1 MSCTITLNIGSNKI
15 TLDGIE
21 EDSIQSF
28 YDYSNLIQEINKQ
41 GKTEEFINAIR
52 AQGINNTSIYVNKD
66 MEGLTDSKQ
75 FFLPNMTY
83 REFRNKFPTAPELEN
98 INVLY
103 VDEIK
108 TNGTDTPLVY
118 STKDVQGND
127 LYIVQ
132 RGGEKQ
138 FINYLNKL
146 KTIQDNDIPNN
157 FINFIQELEQYDEAW
172 LRKFSSYSFTKS
184 SSKKARGEYEG
195 SIKTAREV
203 LAKYLQNPES
213 FYEYLLS
220 GKNAN
225 FKQNVE
231 RIRKIKEALNSLND
245 YDPPR
250 EYGTPFANALM
261 MHTSY
266 KKFNE
271 ITYRAITLQQL
282 KTLTKQA
289 SPELYEKYFSKDNPD
304 PSAIQIKVNSV
315 LRQLFWNTDGQEN
328 LSTKGIQIEAIY
340 NDNIYFNIQPSTFE
354 TKYGYTIA
362 SKEAYPHQEQEYKGY
377 NIYSAVINGTT
388 KFMVARGVFTDQNVG
403 KTYDSL
409 QQARDFIDKSF
420 KEDIL
425 KKGLLLDLYMPNEHG
440 VQFSLSTHN
449 STILPGQIIR
459 AINVQINSKAFTKEI
474 QNYNAEQGLKFIQ
487 KHNDTVDTTQL
498 DSLEKILLT
507 AAKVQEGIDKGIQED
522 LTEFVDNLNNY
533 NYYYVNNV
541 DQSQGLQ
548 YTIQLQQIPNVRST
562 TSSPIGWISMPQR
575 LTYFANKIESRFGIP
590 TQVLNK
596 QAISEKYGA
605 KFPNKDI
612 SKEKAF
618 IIDNTIV
625 INLESA
631 TKQDVAHEY
640 MHVFMGIVKSQPDLQ
655 EDYFNLL
662 QDLVENTEQGQQQLQ
677 EYQNV
682 SEYSDL
688 ARIDLYEEVAANIM
702 GEYLT
707 SLNPNTYPKIFR
719 DFRKFIQT
727 NTFNQDLKENILDFT
742 DFAVNSSYK
751 INTNSTERQIT
762 NFLKAALQNNII
774 QEICQ

>member
-118 STKDVQGND
+118 STKDVQDND

-146 KTIQDNDIPNN
+146 KTIQDNDIPSN
-157 FINFIQELEQYDEAW
+157 FINFIQELEQSDEAW
-172 LRKFSSYSFTKS
+172 LRKFSSYSFTQS

-231 RIRKIKEALNSLND
+231 RIRKVKEALNSLND

-266 KKFNE
+266 KEFNE
-271 ITYRAITLQQL
+271 ITYRAVTLQQL

-340 NDNIYFNIQPSTFE
+340 NGNIYFNIQPSTFE

-362 SKEAYPHQEQEYKGY
+362 SKKAYPHQEQEYKGY
-377 NIYSAVINGTT
+377 NIYSAIINGTT

-425 KKGLLLDLYMPNEHG
+425 KKDYYQTYICLMNMVY
-440 VQFSLSTHN
+440 SLVY
-449 STILPGQIIR
+449 LPI
-459 AINVQINSKAFTKEI
+459 
-474 QNYNAEQGLKFIQ
+474 
-487 KHNDTVDTTQL
+487 
-498 DSLEKILLT
+498 ILL
-507 AAKVQEGIDKGIQED
+507 
-522 LTEFVDNLNNY
+522 
-533 NYYYVNNV
+533 YY
-541 DQSQGLQ
+541 L
-548 YTIQLQQIPNVRST
+548 VR
-562 TSSPIGWISMPQR
+562 
-575 LTYFANKIESRFGIP
+575 L
-590 TQVLNK
+590 
-596 QAISEKYGA
+596 
-605 KFPNKDI
+605 
-612 SKEKAF
+612 
-618 IIDNTIV
+618 
-625 INLESA
+625 LE
-631 TKQDVAHEY
+631 
-640 MHVFMGIVKSQPDLQ
+640 L
-655 EDYFNLL
+655 
-662 QDLVENTEQGQQQLQ
+662 
-677 EYQNV
+677 
-682 SEYSDL
+682 
-688 ARIDLYEEVAANIM
+688 
-702 GEYLT
+702 
-707 SLNPNTYPKIFR
+707 
-719 DFRKFIQT
+719 
-727 NTFNQDLKENILDFT
+727 
-742 DFAVNSSYK
+742 
-751 INTNSTERQIT
+751 
-762 NFLKAALQNNII
+762 
-774 QEICQ
+774 

>member
-52 AQGINNTSIYVNKD
+52 AQGVNNTSIYVNKD

-118 STKDVQGND
+118 SIKDVQGND

-146 KTIQDNDIPNN
+146 KTIQDNDIPSN
-157 FINFIQELEQYDEAW
+157 FINFIQELEQSDEAW

-266 KKFNE
+266 KKFNG
-271 ITYRAITLQQL
+271 ITYRAVTLQQL

-304 PSAIQIKVNSV
+304 PSAIQIKVNSI

-354 TKYGYTIA
+354 TKYGYTIT

-449 STILPGQIIR
+449 STILPGQVIR

-562 TSSPIGWISMPQR
+562 TSSPIGWVSMPQR

-625 INLESA
+625 INLELA

-655 EDYFNLL
+655 EDYFDLL

-677 EYQNV
+677 QYQNV

-719 DFRKFIQT
+719 DFRKFIQN

-762 NFLKAALQNNII
+762 NFLKTALQNNII
-774 QEICQ
+774 QEICK

>member
-132 RGGEKQ
+132 KGGEKQ

-146 KTIQDNDIPNN
+146 KTIQDNDIPSN
-157 FINFIQELEQYDEAW
+157 FINFIQELEKSDEAW

-266 KKFNE
+266 KKFNG

-425 KKGLLLDLYMPNEHG
+425 KKGLLLDLYMPNEYG
-440 VQFSLSTHN
+440 VQFSLFTHN
-449 STILPGQIIR
+449 STILPGQVIR

-487 KHNDTVDTTQL
+487 KHNDTIDTTQL

-522 LTEFVDNLNNY
+522 LTEFIDNLNNY

-562 TSSPIGWISMPQR
+562 TSSPIGWVSMPQR

-590 TQVLNK
+590 IHVLNK
-596 QAISEKYGA
+596 QNISQNYG
-605 KFPNKDI
+605 KQFVDK
-612 SKEKAF
+612 KAF
-618 IIDNTIV
+618 ISNNEIV

-655 EDYFNLL
+655 EDYFDLL

-682 SEYSDL
+682 YEYSDL

-719 DFRKFIQT
+719 DFRKFIQN

-742 DFAVNSSYK
+742 DFAVNNSYK
-751 INTNSTERQIT
+751 INTNNTERQIT
-762 NFLKAALQNNII
+762 NFLKTALQNNII

>member
-118 STKDVQGND
+118 STKDIQGND

-146 KTIQDNDIPNN
+146 KTIQDSDIPSN
-157 FINFIQELEQYDEAW
+157 FINFIQELEQSDEAW
-172 LRKFSSYSFTKS
+172 LRKFSSHSFTKS

-266 KKFNE
+266 KEFNE

-340 NDNIYFNIQPSTFE
+340 NGNIYFNIQPSTFE

-403 KTYDSL
+403 KTYDNL
-409 QQARDFIDKSF
+409 QQARDFIDKFF

-449 STILPGQIIR
+449 STILPGQVIR

-507 AAKVQEGIDKGIQED
+507 AAKVQEGIDKGVQED

-541 DQSQGLQ
+541 NQSQGLQ

-575 LTYFANKIESRFGIP
+575 LTYFVNKIESRFGIP
-590 TQVLNK
+590 TQILNK

-625 INLESA
+625 INLELA

-655 EDYFNLL
+655 EDYFALL
-662 QDLVENTEQGQQQLQ
+662 QELVENTEQGQQQLQ
-677 EYQNV
+677 QYQNV
-682 SEYSDL
+682 SEYSDM

-702 GEYLT
+702 GEYL
-707 SLNPNTYPKIFR
+707 SDLNLNTYPRIFR
-719 DFRKFIQT
+719 DFRKFIQN

-751 INTNSTERQIT
+751 INTNSKERQIT
-762 NFLKAALQNNII
+762 NFLKAALQNKII
-774 QEICQ
+774 QEIC

>member
-41 GKTEEFINAIR
+41 GKIEEFINAIR

-118 STKDVQGND
+118 STKDVQGNY

-146 KTIQDNDIPNN
+146 KTIQDNDIPSN
-157 FINFIQELEQYDEAW
+157 FINFIQELEQSDEAW

-340 NDNIYFNIQPSTFE
+340 NGNIYFNIQPSTFE

-388 KFMVARGVFTDQNVG
+388 KFMVAKGVFTDQNVG

-449 STILPGQIIR
+449 STILPGQVIR

-487 KHNDTVDTTQL
+487 KHNDTVDTIQL

-562 TSSPIGWISMPQR
+562 TSSPIGWVSMPQR

-655 EDYFNLL
+655 EDYFDLL

-719 DFRKFIQT
+719 DFRKFIQN

>member
-52 AQGINNTSIYVNKD
+52 AQGVNNTSIYVNKD

-146 KTIQDNDIPNN
+146 KTIQDNDIPSN
-157 FINFIQELEQYDEAW
+157 FINFIQELEQSDEAW

-340 NDNIYFNIQPSTFE
+340 NGNIYFNIQPSTFE

-449 STILPGQIIR
+449 STILPGQVIR

-522 LTEFVDNLNNY
+522 LTEFVNNLNNY

-562 TSSPIGWISMPQR
+562 TSSPIGWVSMPQR

-625 INLESA
+625 INLELA

-655 EDYFNLL
+655 EDYFDLL

-677 EYQNV
+677 QYQNV

-774 QEICQ
+774 QEICK

>member
-118 STKDVQGND
+118 SVKDTQGND

-146 KTIQDNDIPNN
+146 KTIQDNDIPSN
-157 FINFIQELEQYDEAW
+157 FINFIQELEQSDEAW
-172 LRKFSSYSFTKS
+172 LRKFSSYSFTQS

-203 LAKYLQNPES
+203 LTKYLQNPES

-231 RIRKIKEALNSLND
+231 RIKKIKEALNSLND

-271 ITYRAITLQQL
+271 ITYRAVTLQQL

-340 NDNIYFNIQPSTFE
+340 NGNIYFNVQPSTFE

-362 SKEAYPHQEQEYKGY
+362 SKESYPHQEQEYKGY

-409 QQARDFIDKSF
+409 QQARDFADKSF

-440 VQFSLSTHN
+440 VQFNLSTHN
-449 STILPGQIIR
+449 STILPGQVIR

-507 AAKVQEGIDKGIQED
+507 AAKVQEGIDKGVQED

-548 YTIQLQQIPNVRST
+548 YSIQLQQIPNVRSA
-562 TSSPIGWISMPQR
+562 TSSPIGWVSMPQR

-596 QAISEKYGA
+596 QVISENYGEQFVD
-605 KFPNKDI
+605 K
-612 SKEKAF
+612 KAF
-618 IIDNTIV
+618 ISNNEIV

-655 EDYFNLL
+655 KDYFDLL
-662 QDLVENTEQGQQQLQ
+662 QELVENTEQGQQQLQ
-677 EYQNV
+677 QYQNV

-719 DFRKFIQT
+719 DFRKFIQN

-751 INTNSTERQIT
+751 ISTNSTERQIT
-762 NFLKAALQNNII
+762 NFLKTALQNNII
-774 QEICQ
+774 QEIC

>member
-83 REFRNKFPTAPELEN
+83 RKFRNKFPTAPELEN

-146 KTIQDNDIPNN
+146 KTIQDSDIPSN
-157 FINFIQELEQYDEAW
+157 FINFIQELEQSDETW

-304 PSAIQIKVNSV
+304 PSAVQIKVNSV

-340 NDNIYFNIQPSTFE
+340 NGNIYFNIQPSTFE

-403 KTYDSL
+403 KTYDNL

-440 VQFSLSTHN
+440 VQFNLSTHN
-449 STILPGQIIR
+449 STILPGQVIR

-474 QNYNAEQGLKFIQ
+474 QNYNSGQGLKFIQ

-541 DQSQGLQ
+541 NQSQGLQ

-562 TSSPIGWISMPQR
+562 TSSPIGWVSMPQR

-596 QAISEKYGA
+596 QAISENYGEQFA
-605 KFPNKDI
+605 DK
-612 SKEKAF
+612 KAF
-618 IIDNTIV
+618 ISNNEIV
-625 INLESA
+625 INLELA

-655 EDYFNLL
+655 EDYFDLL

-719 DFRKFIQT
+719 DFRKFIQN

-751 INTNSTERQIT
+751 INTNNTERQIT
-762 NFLKAALQNNII
+762 NFLKTALQNNII

>member
-118 STKDVQGND
+118 STKDAQGND

-146 KTIQDNDIPNN
+146 KTIQDSDIPSN
-157 FINFIQELEQYDEAW
+157 FINFIQELEQSDEAW
-172 LRKFSSYSFTKS
+172 LRKFSSHSFTKS

-266 KKFNE
+266 KEFNE

-340 NDNIYFNIQPSTFE
+340 NGNIYFNIQPSTFE

-403 KTYDSL
+403 KTYDNL

-449 STILPGQIIR
+449 STILPGQVIR

-507 AAKVQEGIDKGIQED
+507 AAKVQEGIDKGVQED

-541 DQSQGLQ
+541 NQSQGLQ

-562 TSSPIGWISMPQR
+562 TSSPIGWVSMPQR

-596 QAISEKYGA
+596 QAISENYGEQFA
-605 KFPNKDI
+605 DK
-612 SKEKAF
+612 KAF
-618 IIDNTIV
+618 ISNNEIV
-625 INLESA
+625 INLELA

-655 EDYFNLL
+655 EDYFDLL

-682 SEYSDL
+682 PEYSDL

-719 DFRKFIQT
+719 DFRKFIQN

-751 INTNSTERQIT
+751 INTNNTERQIT
-762 NFLKAALQNNII
+762 NFLKTALQNNII

>member
-28 YDYSNLIQEINKQ
+28 YDYSNLIQKINEQ

-138 FINYLNKL
+138 FINYLNKF
-146 KTIQDNDIPNN
+146 KTIQDNDIPSN
-157 FINFIQELEQYDEAW
+157 FINFIQELEQSDEAW

-184 SSKKARGEYEG
+184 SSKKSRGEYEG

-271 ITYRAITLQQL
+271 ITYKAITLQQL

-340 NDNIYFNIQPSTFE
+340 NGNIYFNIQPSTFE

-388 KFMVARGVFTDQNVG
+388 KFMVARGVFTDQNIG
-403 KTYDSL
+403 KTYDNL

-449 STILPGQIIR
+449 STILPGQVIR
-459 AINVQINSKAFTKEI
+459 AINVQINSKALTKQI

-562 TSSPIGWISMPQR
+562 TSSPIGWVSMPQR

-625 INLESA
+625 INLELA

-655 EDYFNLL
+655 EDYFYLL

-719 DFRKFIQT
+719 DFRKFIQN

-751 INTNSTERQIT
+751 ISTNSTERQIT
-762 NFLKAALQNNII
+762 NFLKTALQNNII

>member
-146 KTIQDNDIPNN
+146 KTIQDNNIPSN
-157 FINFIQELEQYDEAW
+157 FINFIQELEQSDEDW

-220 GKNAN
+220 EKNAN

-271 ITYRAITLQQL
+271 ITYRAVTLQQL

-328 LSTKGIQIEAIY
+328 LNTKGIQIEAIY
-340 NDNIYFNIQPSTFE
+340 NGNIYFNIQPSTFE

-362 SKEAYPHQEQEYKGY
+362 SKKAYPHQEQEYKGY

-388 KFMVARGVFTDQNVG
+388 KFIVARGVFTDQNVG

-449 STILPGQIIR
+449 STILPGQVIR

-562 TSSPIGWISMPQR
+562 TSSPIGWVSMPQR

-625 INLESA
+625 INLELA

-655 EDYFNLL
+655 EDYFDLL

-719 DFRKFIQT
+719 DFRKFIQN

-751 INTNSTERQIT
+751 ISTNSTERQIT
-762 NFLKAALQNNII
+762 NFLKTALQNNII

>member
-108 TNGTDTPLVY
+108 TNGTDTSLVY

-146 KTIQDNDIPNN
+146 KTIQDSDIPSN
-157 FINFIQELEQYDEAW
+157 FINFIQELEQSDEAW

-340 NDNIYFNIQPSTFE
+340 NGNIYFNIQPSTFE

-403 KTYDSL
+403 KTYDNL

-440 VQFSLSTHN
+440 VQFNLSTHN
-449 STILPGQIIR
+449 STILPGQVIR

-474 QNYNAEQGLKFIQ
+474 QNYNSGQGLKFIQ

-541 DQSQGLQ
+541 NQSQGLQ

-562 TSSPIGWISMPQR
+562 TSSPIGWVSMPQR

-590 TQVLNK
+590 TQILNK

-625 INLESA
+625 INLELA

-655 EDYFNLL
+655 EDYFALL
-662 QDLVENTEQGQQQLQ
+662 QELVENTEQGQQQLQ
-677 EYQNV
+677 QYQNV
-682 SEYSDL
+682 SEYSDM

-702 GEYLT
+702 GEYL
-707 SLNPNTYPKIFR
+707 SDLNPNTYPRIFR
-719 DFRKFIQT
+719 DFRKFIQN

-751 INTNSTERQIT
+751 INTNSKERQIT
-762 NFLKAALQNNII
+762 NFLKAALQNKII
-774 QEICQ
+774 QEIC

>member
-28 YDYSNLIQEINKQ
+28 YDYSNLIEEINKQ

-52 AQGINNTSIYVNKD
+52 AQGINSTSIYVNKD

-83 REFRNKFPTAPELEN
+83 REFRDKFPTAPELEN
-98 INVLY
+98 INILY

-118 STKDVQGND
+118 SIKDTQGND
-127 LYIVQ
+127 LYVVKK
-132 RGGEKQ
+132 GGEKQ
-138 FINYLNKL
+138 FINYLNKF
-146 KTIQDNDIPNN
+146 KAIQNSDIPSN
-157 FINFIQELEQYDEAW
+157 FINFIQKLEQSDEAW
-172 LRKFSSYSFTKS
+172 LRRFSSYSFTQS

-195 SIKTAREV
+195 SVKTAREV
-203 LAKYLQNPES
+203 LVKYLQNPES

-220 GKNAN
+220 GKNTN

-231 RIRKIKEALNSLND
+231 RVRKIKEALNSLND
-245 YDPPR
+245 YDSPR

-340 NDNIYFNIQPSTFE
+340 NGNIYFNVQPSTFE
-354 TKYGYTIA
+354 TKYGYTIRTR
-362 SKEAYPHQEQEYKGY
+362 EAYPHQEQEYKGY

-388 KFMVARGVFTDQNVG
+388 KFMVAKGVFTDQNTG

-409 QQARDFIDKSF
+409 QEARDFIDKSF
-420 KEDIL
+420 KENIL
-425 KKGLLLDLYMPNEHG
+425 KKGLLLDLYMLNEHG
-440 VQFSLSTHN
+440 EQFSLSTYN
-449 STILPGQIIR
+449 STILPGQVIR

-507 AAKVQEGIDKGIQED
+507 AAKVQEGIDKGVQED
-522 LTEFVDNLNNY
+522 LTEFVNGLNNY

-548 YTIQLQQIPNVRST
+548 YTIQLQQISNVRS
-562 TSSPIGWISMPQR
+562 SANSPIGWVSMPQR

-596 QAISEKYGA
+596 QAISQLYGA
-605 KFPNKDI
+605 QFADQ
-612 SKEKAF
+612 KAF
-618 IIDNTIV
+618 ISNNEII
-625 INLESA
+625 INSELA

-640 MHVFMGIVKSQPDLQ
+640 MHVFMGIVKNQPDLQ
-655 EDYFNLL
+655 EDYFALL
-662 QDLVENTEQGQQQLQ
+662 QELVENTEQGQQQLQ
-677 EYQNV
+677 QYQNV
-682 SEYSDL
+682 SEYSDM
-688 ARIDLYEEVAANIM
+688 ARVDLYEEVAANIM
-702 GEYLT
+702 GEYL
-707 SLNPNTYPKIFR
+707 SDLNPNTYPRIFR
-719 DFRKFIQT
+719 DFRKFIQN

-751 INTNSTERQIT
+751 INTNSKERQIT
-762 NFLKAALQNNII
+762 NFLQTALQNKII
-774 QEICQ
+774 QEIC

>member
-28 YDYSNLIQEINKQ
+28 YDYSNLIQKINEQ

-132 RGGEKQ
+132 RGGKKQ

-146 KTIQDNDIPNN
+146 KTIQDNNIPSN
-157 FINFIQELEQYDEAW
+157 FINFIQELEQSDEDW

-184 SSKKARGEYEG
+184 SSKKARREYEG
-195 SIKTAREV
+195 SIKTAKEV

-266 KKFNE
+266 KEFNE
-271 ITYRAITLQQL
+271 ITYRAVTLQQL

-340 NDNIYFNIQPSTFE
+340 NGNIYFNIQPSTFE

-449 STILPGQIIR
+449 STILPGQVIR
-459 AINVQINSKAFTKEI
+459 AINVQINSKALTKEI

-548 YTIQLQQIPNVRST
+548 YTIQLQQIPNVRSA
-562 TSSPIGWISMPQR
+562 TSSPIGWVSMPQR
-575 LTYFANKIESRFGIP
+575 LVYFANKIESRFGIP
-590 TQVLNK
+590 TQVLNRQSISQNYGK
-596 QAISEKYGA
+596 QFVDK
-605 KFPNKDI
+605 
-612 SKEKAF
+612 KAF
-618 IIDNTIV
+618 ISNGEIV
-625 INLESA
+625 INLELA

-719 DFRKFIQT
+719 DFRKFIQN

-751 INTNSTERQIT
+751 INTNNTERQIT

>member
-146 KTIQDNDIPNN
+146 KTIQDNDIPSN
-157 FINFIQELEQYDEAW
+157 FINFIQELEQSDEAW

-245 YDPPR
+245 YDSPR

-340 NDNIYFNIQPSTFE
+340 NGNIYFNIQPSTFE

-449 STILPGQIIR
+449 STILPGQVIR

-625 INLESA
+625 INLELA

-655 EDYFNLL
+655 EDYFDLL

-719 DFRKFIQT
+719 DFRKFIQN

-751 INTNSTERQIT
+751 INTNNTERQIT
-762 NFLKAALQNNII
+762 NFLKTALQNNII

>member
-146 KTIQDNDIPNN
+146 KTIQDNDIPSN
-157 FINFIQELEQYDEAW
+157 FINFIQELEQSDEAW

-340 NDNIYFNIQPSTFE
+340 NGNIYFNIQPSTFE

-449 STILPGQIIR
+449 STILPGQVIR

-562 TSSPIGWISMPQR
+562 TSSPIGWVSMPQR

-655 EDYFNLL
+655 EDYFDLL

-719 DFRKFIQT
+719 DFRKFIQN

-762 NFLKAALQNNII
+762 NFLKTALQNNII

>member
-146 KTIQDNDIPNN
+146 KTIQDNDIPSN
-157 FINFIQELEQYDEAW
+157 FINFIQELEQSDEAW

-220 GKNAN
+220 EKNAN

-266 KKFNE
+266 KEFNE

-304 PSAIQIKVNSV
+304 PSAVQIKINSV

-340 NDNIYFNIQPSTFE
+340 NGNIYFNIQPSTFE

-440 VQFSLSTHN
+440 IQFSLSTYN
-449 STILPGQIIR
+449 STILPSQVIR

-507 AAKVQEGIDKGIQED
+507 AAKVQEGIDKGVQED

-548 YTIQLQQIPNVRST
+548 YTIQLQQIPNVRSA
-562 TSSPIGWISMPQR
+562 TSSPIGWVSMPQR

-590 TQVLNK
+590 TQILNK

-625 INLESA
+625 INLELA

-655 EDYFNLL
+655 EDYFALL
-662 QDLVENTEQGQQQLQ
+662 QELVENTEQGQQQLQ
-677 EYQNV
+677 QYQNV
-682 SEYSDL
+682 SEYSDM

-702 GEYLT
+702 GEYL
-707 SLNPNTYPKIFR
+707 SDLNPNTYPRIFR
-719 DFRKFIQT
+719 DFRKFIQN

-751 INTNSTERQIT
+751 INTNSKERQIT
-762 NFLKAALQNNII
+762 NFLKAALQNKII
-774 QEICQ
+774 QEIC

>member
-146 KTIQDNDIPNN
+146 KTIQDSDIPSN
-157 FINFIQELEQYDEAW
+157 FINFIQGLEQSDEAW

-184 SSKKARGEYEG
+184 SSKKARGEYER
-195 SIKTAREV
+195 SIKTAREI

-231 RIRKIKEALNSLND
+231 RIRKIKEALNSLKD

-266 KKFNE
+266 KEFNE

-340 NDNIYFNIQPSTFE
+340 NGNIYFNIQPSTFE

-449 STILPGQIIR
+449 STILPGQVIR

-507 AAKVQEGIDKGIQED
+507 AAKVQEGIDKGVQED

-548 YTIQLQQIPNVRST
+548 YTIQLQQIPNVRSAI
-562 TSSPIGWISMPQR
+562 SSPIGWISMPQR

-590 TQVLNK
+590 TQILNK

-625 INLESA
+625 INLELA

-655 EDYFNLL
+655 EDYFALL
-662 QDLVENTEQGQQQLQ
+662 QELVENTEQGQQQLQ
-677 EYQNV
+677 QYQNV
-682 SEYSDL
+682 SEYSDM

-702 GEYLT
+702 GEYL
-707 SLNPNTYPKIFR
+707 SDLNPNTYPRIFR
-719 DFRKFIQT
+719 DFRKFIQN

-751 INTNSTERQIT
+751 INTNSKERQIT
-762 NFLKAALQNNII
+762 NFLKAALQNKII
-774 QEICQ
+774 QEIC

>member
-1 MSCTITLNIGSNKI
+1 MSCTITLNVGSNKI
-15 TLDGIE
+15 TLDGIG

-83 REFRNKFPTAPELEN
+83 REFRDKFPTAPELEN
-98 INVLY
+98 INILY
-103 VDEIK
+103 VDGIK
-108 TNGTDTPLVY
+108 TNGTDTSLVY
-118 STKDVQGND
+118 SVKDTQGNN
-127 LYIVQ
+127 LYIVKK
-132 RGGEKQ
+132 GGEKQ
-138 FINYLNKL
+138 FINYLNKF
-146 KTIQDNDIPNN
+146 KAIQDNDIPSN
-157 FINFIQELEQYDEAW
+157 FINFIQELEQSDEAW
-172 LRKFSSYSFTKS
+172 LRKFSSYSLTQS

-203 LAKYLQNPES
+203 LTKYLQNPES

-231 RIRKIKEALNSLND
+231 RVRKIKEALNSLND
-245 YDPPR
+245 YDSPR

-261 MHTSY
+261 MHTSD

-304 PSAIQIKVNSV
+304 PSAIQIKINSV

-340 NDNIYFNIQPSTFE
+340 NGNIYFNVQPSTFE
-354 TKYGYTIA
+354 TKYGYTIRTR
-362 SKEAYPHQEQEYKGY
+362 EAYPHQEQEYKGY

-388 KFMVARGVFTDQNVG
+388 KFMVAKGVFTDQNTG

-420 KEDIL
+420 KENIL

-440 VQFSLSTHN
+440 EQFSISTHN
-449 STILPGQIIR
+449 STILPGQVIR
-459 AINVQINSKAFTKEI
+459 AINIQINSKAFTKEI

-487 KHNDTVDTTQL
+487 KHNTTVDTTQL

-507 AAKVQEGIDKGIQED
+507 AAKVQEGIDKDVQED
-522 LTEFVDNLNNY
+522 LAEFVDSLNNY

-548 YTIQLQQIPNVRST
+548 YTVQLQQISNVRSSV
-562 TSSPIGWISMPQR
+562 SSPIGWVSMPQR

-596 QAISEKYGA
+596 QVISEKYGA
-605 KFPNKDI
+605 QFTNQ
-612 SKEKAF
+612 KAF
-618 IIDNTIV
+618 ISNNEII
-625 INLESA
+625 INSELA
-631 TKQDVAHEY
+631 TRQDVAHEY

-655 EDYFNLL
+655 EDYFALL
-662 QDLVENTEQGQQQLQ
+662 QELVENTEQGQQQLQ
-677 EYQNV
+677 QYQNV
-682 SEYSDL
+682 SEYSDM
-688 ARIDLYEEVAANIM
+688 ARVDLYEEVAANIM
-702 GEYLT
+702 GEYL
-707 SLNPNTYPKIFR
+707 SDLNPNTYPRIFR
-719 DFRKFIQT
+719 DFRKFIQN

-742 DFAVNSSYK
+742 DFAVDSSYK
-751 INTNSTERQIT
+751 INTNSKERQIT
-762 NFLKAALQNNII
+762 NFLQAALQNKII
-774 QEICQ
+774 QEIC

>member
-103 VDEIK
+103 VDKIK

-146 KTIQDNDIPNN
+146 KTIQDNDIPSN
-157 FINFIQELEQYDEAW
+157 FINFIQELEQSDETW

-340 NDNIYFNIQPSTFE
+340 NGNIYFNIQPSTFE

-449 STILPGQIIR
+449 STILPGQVIR

-562 TSSPIGWISMPQR
+562 TSSPIGWVSMPQR

-655 EDYFNLL
+655 EDYFDLL

-719 DFRKFIQT
+719 DFRKFIQN

>member
-15 TLDGIE
+15 TLDGIK

-28 YDYSNLIQEINKQ
+28 YNYSNLIQEINNQ

-146 KTIQDNDIPNN
+146 KTIQDNDIPSN
-157 FINFIQELEQYDEAW
+157 FINFIQELEQSDEAW

-184 SSKKARGEYEG
+184 SSKKSRGEYEG

-340 NDNIYFNIQPSTFE
+340 NGNIYFNIQPSTFE

-425 KKGLLLDLYMPNEHG
+425 KKGLLLNLYMPNEHG

-449 STILPGQIIR
+449 STILPGQVIR

-548 YTIQLQQIPNVRST
+548 YTIQLQQIPNVRSA
-562 TSSPIGWISMPQR
+562 TSSPIGWVSMPQR

-596 QAISEKYGA
+596 QTISEKYGA

-625 INLESA
+625 INLELA

-655 EDYFNLL
+655 EDYFDLL

-677 EYQNV
+677 KYQNV

-719 DFRKFIQT
+719 DFRKFIQN

-751 INTNSTERQIT
+751 INTNNTERQIT

>member
-21 EDSIQSF
+21 EDSVQSF

-83 REFRNKFPTAPELEN
+83 REFCNKFPTAPELESIN
-98 INVLY
+98 ILY

-146 KTIQDNDIPNN
+146 KTIQDNDIPSN
-157 FINFIQELEQYDEAW
+157 FINFIQELEQSDEAW
-172 LRKFSSYSFTKS
+172 LRKFSSYSFTQS

-271 ITYRAITLQQL
+271 ITYRAVTLQQL

-340 NDNIYFNIQPSTFE
+340 NGNIYFNIQPSTFE
-354 TKYGYTIA
+354 IKYGYTIA
-362 SKEAYPHQEQEYKGY
+362 SKETYPHQEQEYKGY

-425 KKGLLLDLYMPNEHG
+425 KKGLLLNLYMPNEHG
-440 VQFSLSTHN
+440 IQFSLSTHN
-449 STILPGQIIR
+449 STILPGQVIR
-459 AINVQINSKAFTKEI
+459 AINIQINSKAFTKEI

-498 DSLEKILLT
+498 DSLEKILLI
-507 AAKVQEGIDKGIQED
+507 AAKVQEGIDKGVQED

-548 YTIQLQQIPNVRST
+548 YTIQLQQIPNVRSA
-562 TSSPIGWISMPQR
+562 TSSPIGWVSMPQR

-596 QAISEKYGA
+596 QAISEKYGEQFVD
-605 KFPNKDI
+605 K
-612 SKEKAF
+612 KAF
-618 IIDNTIV
+618 ISNNEIV

-655 EDYFNLL
+655 EDYFDLL
-662 QDLVENTEQGQQQLQ
+662 QELVENTEQGQQQLQ
-677 EYQNV
+677 QYQNV

-707 SLNPNTYPKIFR
+707 SLNPNIYPKIFR
-719 DFRKFIQT
+719 DFRKFIQN

-751 INTNSTERQIT
+751 ISTNSTERQIT

>member
-28 YDYSNLIQEINKQ
+28 YNYSNLIQEINKQ

-118 STKDVQGND
+118 STKDIQGND

-146 KTIQDNDIPNN
+146 KTIQDSDIPSN
-157 FINFIQELEQYDEAW
+157 FINFIQELEQSDEAW
-172 LRKFSSYSFTKS
+172 LRKFSSHSFTKS

-340 NDNIYFNIQPSTFE
+340 NGNIYFNIQPSTFE

-449 STILPGQIIR
+449 STILPGQVIR

-507 AAKVQEGIDKGIQED
+507 AAKVQEGIDKGVQED

-548 YTIQLQQIPNVRST
+548 YTIQLQQIPNVRSAA
-562 TSSPIGWISMPQR
+562 SSPIGWISMPQR

-590 TQVLNK
+590 TQILNK
-596 QAISEKYGA
+596 QAISEKYGT

-625 INLESA
+625 INLELA

-655 EDYFNLL
+655 EDYFVLL
-662 QDLVENTEQGQQQLQ
+662 QELVENTEQGQQQLQ
-677 EYQNV
+677 QYQNV
-682 SEYSDL
+682 SEYSDM

-702 GEYLT
+702 GEYL
-707 SLNPNTYPKIFR
+707 SDLNPNTYSRIFR
-719 DFRKFIQT
+719 DFRKFIQN

-751 INTNSTERQIT
+751 INTNSKERQIT
-762 NFLKAALQNNII
+762 NFLKAALQNKII
-774 QEICQ
+774 QEIC

>member
-132 RGGEKQ
+132 RGGEEQ

-146 KTIQDNDIPNN
+146 KTIQDNNIPNS
-157 FINFIQELEQYDEAW
+157 FINFIQELEQSDEAW
-172 LRKFSSYSFTKS
+172 LRRFSSYSFTQS

-195 SIKTAREV
+195 SVKTAREI
-203 LAKYLQNPES
+203 LAKYLQDPES

-231 RIRKIKEALNSLND
+231 RIRKIKEALNSLDD
-245 YDPPR
+245 YNPPR

-266 KKFNE
+266 KKFNK

-340 NDNIYFNIQPSTFE
+340 NGNIYFNIQPSTFE

-388 KFMVARGVFTDQNVG
+388 KFMVAKGVFTDQNVG

-440 VQFSLSTHN
+440 VQFNLSTHN
-449 STILPGQIIR
+449 SNILPGQVIR

-548 YTIQLQQIPNVRST
+548 YIIQLQQIPNVRST
-562 TSSPIGWISMPQR
+562 TSSPIGWVSMPQR

-596 QAISEKYGA
+596 QAISENYGEQFA
-605 KFPNKDI
+605 DK
-612 SKEKAF
+612 KAF
-618 IIDNTIV
+618 INNNEII
-625 INLESA
+625 INLELA

-655 EDYFNLL
+655 EDYFYLL

-719 DFRKFIQT
+719 DFRQFIQN

-762 NFLKAALQNNII
+762 NFLKTALQNNII
-774 QEICQ
+774 QEIC

>member
-118 STKDVQGND
+118 SIKDVQGND

-146 KTIQDNDIPNN
+146 KTIQDNDIPSN
-157 FINFIQELEQYDEAW
+157 FINFIQELEQSDEAW

-266 KKFNE
+266 KKFNG

-449 STILPGQIIR
+449 STILPGQVIR

-562 TSSPIGWISMPQR
+562 TSSPIGWVSMPQR

-590 TQVLNK
+590 IHVLNK
-596 QAISEKYGA
+596 QNISQNYGEQFVD
-605 KFPNKDI
+605 K
-612 SKEKAF
+612 KAF
-618 IIDNTIV
+618 ISNNEIV

-631 TKQDVAHEY
+631 TKQDLAHEY

-655 EDYFNLL
+655 EDYFDLL

-719 DFRKFIQT
+719 DFRKFIQN

-751 INTNSTERQIT
+751 ISTNSTERQIT
-762 NFLKAALQNNII
+762 NFLKTALQNNII

>member
-108 TNGTDTPLVY
+108 TNGTDTSLVY

-146 KTIQDNDIPNN
+146 KTIQDNDIPSN
-157 FINFIQELEQYDEAW
+157 FINFIQELEQSDEAW
-172 LRKFSSYSFTKS
+172 LGKFSSYSFTKS
-184 SSKKARGEYEG
+184 SSKKAGGEYEG

-340 NDNIYFNIQPSTFE
+340 NGNIYFNIQPSTFE

-440 VQFSLSTHN
+440 IQFSLSTYN
-449 STILPGQIIR
+449 STILPGQVIR

-507 AAKVQEGIDKGIQED
+507 AAKVQEGIDKGVQED

-548 YTIQLQQIPNVRST
+548 YTIQLQQIPNVRSA
-562 TSSPIGWISMPQR
+562 TSSPIGWVSMPQR

-625 INLESA
+625 INLELA

-655 EDYFNLL
+655 EDYFALL
-662 QDLVENTEQGQQQLQ
+662 QELVENTEQGQQQLQ
-677 EYQNV
+677 QYQNV
-682 SEYSDL
+682 SEYSDM

-702 GEYLT
+702 GEYL
-707 SLNPNTYPKIFR
+707 SDLNPNTYPRIFR
-719 DFRKFIQT
+719 DFRKFIQN

-751 INTNSTERQIT
+751 INTNSKERQIT
-762 NFLKAALQNNII
+762 NFLKAALQNKII
-774 QEICQ
+774 QEIC

>member
-28 YDYSNLIQEINKQ
+28 YDYSNLIQKINEQ

-146 KTIQDNDIPNN
+146 KTIQDNDIPSN
-157 FINFIQELEQYDEAW
+157 FINFIQELEQSDEAW
-172 LRKFSSYSFTKS
+172 LRKFSSYSFTQS

-195 SIKTAREV
+195 SIKTAREI

-271 ITYRAITLQQL
+271 ITYRAVTLQQL

-340 NDNIYFNIQPSTFE
+340 NGNIYFNIQPSTFE

-362 SKEAYPHQEQEYKGY
+362 SKETYPHQEQEYKGY
-377 NIYSAVINGTT
+377 NIYSAVINGAT

-409 QQARDFIDKSF
+409 QQARDFVDKSF

-425 KKGLLLDLYMPNEHG
+425 KKGLLLDLYMPNEHS
-440 VQFSLSTHN
+440 VQFNLSTHN
-449 STILPGQIIR
+449 STILPGQVIR

-487 KHNDTVDTTQL
+487 KYNDTVDTTQL

-507 AAKVQEGIDKGIQED
+507 AAKVQEGIDKGVQED

-548 YTIQLQQIPNVRST
+548 YTIQLQQIPNVRSAAN
-562 TSSPIGWISMPQR
+562 SPIGWVSMPQR

-596 QAISEKYGA
+596 QAISENYGEQFVD
-605 KFPNKDI
+605 K
-612 SKEKAF
+612 KAF
-618 IIDNTIV
+618 ISNNEIV

-655 EDYFNLL
+655 EDYFDLL
-662 QDLVENTEQGQQQLQ
+662 QELVENTEQGQQQLQ
-677 EYQNV
+677 QYQNV

-688 ARIDLYEEVAANIM
+688 AKIDLYEEVAANIM

-719 DFRKFIQT
+719 DFRKFIQN
-727 NTFNQDLKENILDFT
+727 NTFSQDLKENILDFT

-751 INTNSTERQIT
+751 ISTNSTERQIT
-762 NFLKAALQNNII
+762 NFLKTALQNNII
-774 QEICQ
+774 QEIC

>member
-146 KTIQDNDIPNN
+146 KTIQDNNIPSN
-157 FINFIQELEQYDEAW
+157 FINFIQELEQSDEDW

-184 SSKKARGEYEG
+184 TSKKVRGEYEG

-340 NDNIYFNIQPSTFE
+340 NGNIYFNIQPSTFE

-362 SKEAYPHQEQEYKGY
+362 SKEAYPHHEQEYKGY

-388 KFMVARGVFTDQNVG
+388 KFMVAKGVFTDQNVG

-449 STILPGQIIR
+449 STILPGQVIR

-487 KHNDTVDTTQL
+487 KHNDTVDITQL

-507 AAKVQEGIDKGIQED
+507 AAKVQEGIDKGIQEN

-562 TSSPIGWISMPQR
+562 TSSPIGWVSMPQR

-625 INLESA
+625 INLELA

-655 EDYFNLL
+655 EDYFDLL

-719 DFRKFIQT
+719 DFRKFIQN

>member
-146 KTIQDNDIPNN
+146 KTIQDNDIPSN
-157 FINFIQELEQYDEAW
+157 FINFIQELEQSDEAW
-172 LRKFSSYSFTKS
+172 LRKFSSYSFTQS

-213 FYEYLLS
+213 FYEYLLP

-271 ITYRAITLQQL
+271 ITYRAVTLQQL

-340 NDNIYFNIQPSTFE
+340 NGNIYFNIQPSTFE

-440 VQFSLSTHN
+440 VQFSLSIHN
-449 STILPGQIIR
+449 STILPGQVIR

-507 AAKVQEGIDKGIQED
+507 AAKVQEGIDKGMQED

-548 YTIQLQQIPNVRST
+548 YTIQLQQIPNVRSA
-562 TSSPIGWISMPQR
+562 TSSPIGWVSMPQR
-575 LTYFANKIESRFGIP
+575 LTYFANKIQFRFGIP

-596 QAISEKYGA
+596 QAISENYGEQFA
-605 KFPNKDI
+605 DK
-612 SKEKAF
+612 KAF
-618 IIDNTIV
+618 ISNNEIV
-625 INLESA
+625 INLELA

-655 EDYFNLL
+655 EDYFDLL

-677 EYQNV
+677 KYQNV

-719 DFRKFIQT
+719 DFRKFIQN

-762 NFLKAALQNNII
+762 NFIKTALQNNII

>member
-1 MSCTITLNIGSNKI
+1 MSCTITLKIGSNKI

-41 GKTEEFINAIR
+41 GKIEEFINAIR

-146 KTIQDNDIPNN
+146 KTIQDNDIPSN
-157 FINFIQELEQYDEAW
+157 FINFIQELEQSDEAW

-266 KKFNE
+266 KKFNG
-271 ITYRAITLQQL
+271 ITYRAVTLQQL

-340 NDNIYFNIQPSTFE
+340 NGNIYFNIQPSTFE

-425 KKGLLLDLYMPNEHG
+425 KKGLLLDLYMSNEHG

-449 STILPGQIIR
+449 STILPGQVIR

-487 KHNDTVDTTQL
+487 KHNNTVDTTQL

-548 YTIQLQQIPNVRST
+548 YTIQLQQIPNVKST
-562 TSSPIGWISMPQR
+562 TSSPIGWVSMPQR

-625 INLESA
+625 INLELA

-655 EDYFNLL
+655 EDYFDLL

-719 DFRKFIQT
+719 DFRKFIQN

-742 DFAVNSSYK
+742 DFAVNNSYK

>member
-28 YDYSNLIQEINKQ
+28 YDYSNLIQKINEQ

-146 KTIQDNDIPNN
+146 KTIQDNDIPSN
-157 FINFIQELEQYDEAW
+157 FINFIQELEQSDEAW

-184 SSKKARGEYEG
+184 SSKKVRGEYEG

-220 GKNAN
+220 GKDAN

-266 KKFNE
+266 KEFNE
-271 ITYRAITLQQL
+271 ITYRAVTLQQL

-340 NDNIYFNIQPSTFE
+340 NGNIYFNIQPSTFE

-362 SKEAYPHQEQEYKGY
+362 SKEAYPYQEQEYKGY

-449 STILPGQIIR
+449 STILPGQVIR

-507 AAKVQEGIDKGIQED
+507 AAKVQEGIDKGIQKD

-562 TSSPIGWISMPQR
+562 TSSPIGWVSMPQR

-655 EDYFNLL
+655 EDYFDLL

-719 DFRKFIQT
+719 DFRKFIQN

-762 NFLKAALQNNII
+762 NFLKTALQNNII

>member
-146 KTIQDNDIPNN
+146 KTIQDNDIPSN
-157 FINFIQELEQYDEAW
+157 FINFIQELEQSDEAW

-271 ITYRAITLQQL
+271 ITYRAVTLQQL

-289 SPELYEKYFSKDNPD
+289 SPELYKKYFSKNNPD

-340 NDNIYFNIQPSTFE
+340 NGNIYFNIQPSTFE

-377 NIYSAVINGTT
+377 NIYSTVINGTT
-388 KFMVARGVFTDQNVG
+388 KFMVAKGVFTDQNVG

-420 KEDIL
+420 KDDIL

-440 VQFSLSTHN
+440 IQFSLSTHN
-449 STILPGQIIR
+449 STILPGQVIR

-548 YTIQLQQIPNVRST
+548 YTIQLQQIPNVRSA
-562 TSSPIGWISMPQR
+562 TSSPIGWVSMSQR

-596 QAISEKYGA
+596 QAISENYGEQFVD
-605 KFPNKDI
+605 K
-612 SKEKAF
+612 KAF
-618 IIDNTIV
+618 ISNNEIV
-625 INLESA
+625 INLELA

-640 MHVFMGIVKSQPDLQ
+640 MHVFMGIIKSQPDLQ
-655 EDYFNLL
+655 EDYFDLL

-677 EYQNV
+677 EYQNI

-719 DFRKFIQT
+719 DFRKFIQN

-762 NFLKAALQNNII
+762 NFLKTALQNKII
-774 QEICQ
+774 QEIC

>member
-28 YDYSNLIQEINKQ
+28 YNYSNLIQEINKQ

-132 RGGEKQ
+132 RGGEEQ

-146 KTIQDNDIPNN
+146 KTIQDNNIPSS
-157 FINFIQELEQYDEAW
+157 FINFIQELEQSDEAW
-172 LRKFSSYSFTKS
+172 LRKFSSYSFTQS

-203 LAKYLQNPES
+203 LAKYLQDPES

-245 YDPPR
+245 YNPPR

-266 KKFNE
+266 KKFNG
-271 ITYRAITLQQL
+271 ITYRAVTLQQL

-328 LSTKGIQIEAIY
+328 LNTKGIQIEAIY
-340 NDNIYFNIQPSTFE
+340 NGDIYFNIQPSTFE

-377 NIYSAVINGTT
+377 NIYSAVINGIT

-440 VQFSLSTHN
+440 IQFNLSTHN
-449 STILPGQIIR
+449 SNILPGQVIR
-459 AINVQINSKAFTKEI
+459 AINAQINSKAFTKEI

-507 AAKVQEGIDKGIQED
+507 AAKVQEGIDKGVQED

-548 YTIQLQQIPNVRST
+548 YIIQLQQIPNVRSA
-562 TSSPIGWISMPQR
+562 TSSPIGWVSMPQR
-575 LTYFANKIESRFGIP
+575 LTYFANKIESRFGIS

-596 QAISEKYGA
+596 QAISQLYGDQ
-605 KFPNKDI
+605 FTNQ
-612 SKEKAF
+612 KAF
-618 IIDNTIV
+618 ISNNEII
-625 INLESA
+625 INSELA

-655 EDYFNLL
+655 EDYFYLL

-719 DFRKFIQT
+719 DFRQFIQN

-762 NFLKAALQNNII
+762 NFLKTALQNNII
-774 QEICQ
+774 QEIC

>member
-146 KTIQDNDIPNN
+146 KTIQDNDIPSN
-157 FINFIQELEQYDEAW
+157 FINFIQELEQSDEAW

-220 GKNAN
+220 EKNAN
-225 FKQNVE
+225 FKQNVK

-304 PSAIQIKVNSV
+304 PSAVQIKINSV

-340 NDNIYFNIQPSTFE
+340 NGNIYFNIQPSTFE

-362 SKEAYPHQEQEYKGY
+362 SKEAYPHQEQKYKGY

-449 STILPGQIIR
+449 STILPGQVIR

-507 AAKVQEGIDKGIQED
+507 AAKVQEGIDKGVQED

-548 YTIQLQQIPNVRST
+548 YTIQLQQIPNVRSA
-562 TSSPIGWISMPQR
+562 TSSPIGWVSMPQR

-590 TQVLNK
+590 TQILNK

-625 INLESA
+625 INLELA

-655 EDYFNLL
+655 EDYFALL
-662 QDLVENTEQGQQQLQ
+662 QELVENTEQGQQQLQ
-677 EYQNV
+677 QYQNV
-682 SEYSDL
+682 SEYSDM

-702 GEYLT
+702 GEYL
-707 SLNPNTYPKIFR
+707 SDLNPNTYPRIFR
-719 DFRKFIQT
+719 DFRKFIQN

-751 INTNSTERQIT
+751 INTNSKERQIT
-762 NFLKAALQNNII
+762 NFLKAALQNKII
-774 QEICQ
+774 QEIC

>member
-28 YDYSNLIQEINKQ
+28 YDYSNLIEEINKQ

-52 AQGINNTSIYVNKD
+52 AQGINSTSIYVNKD

-83 REFRNKFPTAPELEN
+83 REFRDKFPTAPELEN
-98 INVLY
+98 INILY
-103 VDEIK
+103 VDGIK

-118 STKDVQGND
+118 SIKDTQGND
-127 LYIVQ
+127 LYVVKK
-132 RGGEKQ
+132 GGEKQ
-138 FINYLNKL
+138 FINYLNKF
-146 KTIQDNDIPNN
+146 KAIQDSAIPNN
-157 FINFIQELEQYDEAW
+157 FINFIQELEQSDEAW
-172 LRKFSSYSFTKS
+172 LRRFSSYSFTQS

-203 LAKYLQNPES
+203 LAKYLQDPES

-220 GKNAN
+220 GKNTN

-231 RIRKIKEALNSLND
+231 RVRKIKEALNSLND
-245 YDPPR
+245 YDSPR

-340 NDNIYFNIQPSTFE
+340 NGNIYFNVQPSTFE
-354 TKYGYTIA
+354 TKYGYTIRTR
-362 SKEAYPHQEQEYKGY
+362 EAYPHQEQEYKGY

-388 KFMVARGVFTDQNVG
+388 KFMVAKGVFTDQNTG

-409 QQARDFIDKSF
+409 QEARDFIDKSF
-420 KEDIL
+420 KENIL

-440 VQFSLSTHN
+440 EQFSLSTYN
-449 STILPGQIIR
+449 STILPGQVIR

-487 KHNDTVDTTQL
+487 KHNNTVDTTQL

-522 LTEFVDNLNNY
+522 LTEFVDSLNNY

-548 YTIQLQQIPNVRST
+548 YTIQLQQISNVRSSA
-562 TSSPIGWISMPQR
+562 SSPIGWVSMPQR

-596 QAISEKYGA
+596 QSISQLYGA
-605 KFPNKDI
+605 QFANQ
-612 SKEKAF
+612 KAF
-618 IIDNTIV
+618 ISNNEII
-625 INLESA
+625 INSELA

-655 EDYFNLL
+655 EDYFALL
-662 QDLVENTEQGQQQLQ
+662 QELVENTEQGQQQLQ

-682 SEYSDL
+682 TEYSDM

-702 GEYLT
+702 GEYL
-707 SLNPNTYPKIFR
+707 SDINPNTYPRIFR
-719 DFRKFIQT
+719 DFRKFIQN

-751 INTNSTERQIT
+751 INTNSKERQIT
-762 NFLKAALQNNII
+762 NFLQAALQNKII
-774 QEICQ
+774 QEIC

>member
-146 KTIQDNDIPNN
+146 KTIQDSDIPSN
-157 FINFIQELEQYDEAW
+157 FINFIQELEQSDEAW

-184 SSKKARGEYEG
+184 SNKKARGKYEG
-195 SIKTAREV
+195 SIKTAREI

-231 RIRKIKEALNSLND
+231 RIRKIKEALNSLKD

-266 KKFNE
+266 KEFNE

-340 NDNIYFNIQPSTFE
+340 NGNIYFNIQPSTFE

-440 VQFSLSTHN
+440 VQFSLSTYN
-449 STILPGQIIR
+449 STILPGQVIR

-487 KHNDTVDTTQL
+487 KHNGTVDTTQL

-507 AAKVQEGIDKGIQED
+507 AAKVQEGIDKGVQED

-548 YTIQLQQIPNVRST
+548 YTIQLQQIPNVRSA

-590 TQVLNK
+590 TQILNK

-625 INLESA
+625 INLELA

-655 EDYFNLL
+655 EDYFALL
-662 QDLVENTEQGQQQLQ
+662 QELVENTEQGQQQLQ
-677 EYQNV
+677 QYQNV
-682 SEYSDL
+682 SEYSDM

-702 GEYLT
+702 GEYL
-707 SLNPNTYPKIFR
+707 SDLNPNTYPRIFR
-719 DFRKFIQT
+719 DFRKFIQN

-751 INTNSTERQIT
+751 INTNSKERQIT
-762 NFLKAALQNNII
+762 NFLKAALQNKII
-774 QEICQ
+774 QEIC

>member
-132 RGGEKQ
+132 RDGEEQ

-146 KTIQDNDIPNN
+146 KTIQDNNIPNS
-157 FINFIQELEQYDEAW
+157 FINFIQELEQSDEAW
-172 LRKFSSYSFTKS
+172 LRKFSSYSFTQS

-203 LAKYLQNPES
+203 LAKYLQDPES

-245 YDPPR
+245 YNPPR

-340 NDNIYFNIQPSTFE
+340 NGNIYFNIQPSTFE

-440 VQFSLSTHN
+440 VQFNLSTHN
-449 STILPGQIIR
+449 SNILPGQVIR

-474 QNYNAEQGLKFIQ
+474 QNYNSEQGLKFIQ
-487 KHNDTVDTTQL
+487 KHNTTVDTTQL

-507 AAKVQEGIDKGIQED
+507 AAKVQEGIDKGVQED

-562 TSSPIGWISMPQR
+562 TSSPIGWVSMPQR

-596 QAISEKYGA
+596 QTISENYGEQFA
-605 KFPNKDI
+605 DK
-612 SKEKAF
+612 KAF
-618 IIDNTIV
+618 ISNNEIV
-625 INLESA
+625 INLELA

-655 EDYFNLL
+655 EDYFYLL

-719 DFRKFIQT
+719 DFRQFIQN

>member
-28 YDYSNLIQEINKQ
+28 YDYSNLIEEINKQ

-52 AQGINNTSIYVNKD
+52 AQGINSTSIYVNKD

-83 REFRNKFPTAPELEN
+83 REFRDKFPTAPELEN
-98 INVLY
+98 INILY
-103 VDEIK
+103 VDGIK

-118 STKDVQGND
+118 SIKDTQGND
-127 LYIVQ
+127 LYVVKK
-132 RGGEKQ
+132 GGEKQ
-138 FINYLNKL
+138 FINYLNKF
-146 KTIQDNDIPNN
+146 KAIQDSAIPNN
-157 FINFIQELEQYDEAW
+157 FINFIQELEQSDEAW
-172 LRKFSSYSFTKS
+172 LRRFSSYSFTQS

-203 LAKYLQNPES
+203 LAKYLQDPES

-220 GKNAN
+220 GKNTN

-231 RIRKIKEALNSLND
+231 RVRKIKEALNSLND
-245 YDPPR
+245 YDSPR

-282 KTLTKQA
+282 KILTKQA

-340 NDNIYFNIQPSTFE
+340 NGNIYFNVQPSTFE
-354 TKYGYTIA
+354 TKYGYTIRTR
-362 SKEAYPHQEQEYKGY
+362 EAYPHQEQEYKGY

-388 KFMVARGVFTDQNVG
+388 KFMVAKGVFTDQNTG

-409 QQARDFIDKSF
+409 QEARDFIDKSF
-420 KEDIL
+420 KENIL

-440 VQFSLSTHN
+440 EQFSLSTYN
-449 STILPGQIIR
+449 STILPGQVIR

-487 KHNDTVDTTQL
+487 KHNNTVDTIQL

-522 LTEFVDNLNNY
+522 LTEFVDSLNNY

-548 YTIQLQQIPNVRST
+548 YTIQLQQISNVRSSA
-562 TSSPIGWISMPQR
+562 SSPIGWVSMPQR

-596 QAISEKYGA
+596 QSISQLYGA
-605 KFPNKDI
+605 QFANQ
-612 SKEKAF
+612 KAF
-618 IIDNTIV
+618 ISNNEII
-625 INLESA
+625 INSELA

-655 EDYFNLL
+655 EDYFALL
-662 QDLVENTEQGQQQLQ
+662 QELVENTEQGQQQLQ

-682 SEYSDL
+682 TEYSDM

-702 GEYLT
+702 GEYL
-707 SLNPNTYPKIFR
+707 SDINPNTYPRIFR
-719 DFRKFIQT
+719 DFRKFIQN

-751 INTNSTERQIT
+751 INTNSKERQIT
-762 NFLKAALQNNII
+762 NFLQAALQNKII
-774 QEICQ
+774 QEIC